1 MQSEIIKG
9 SIDLDKDIKE
19 IMIQKQQIKSIK
31 LESRI
36 NSKKALWIAKEG
48 FSRLP
53 VYSNNIII
61 GVLLIKSLIGLDLG
75 TQGSLLSDLV
85 ADKRVILWKPMFC
98 SPDTKIVTMLKRFK
112 NGRSHLAIV
121 TDNPS

>member
-112 NGRSHLAIV
+112 NGWSHLAIV